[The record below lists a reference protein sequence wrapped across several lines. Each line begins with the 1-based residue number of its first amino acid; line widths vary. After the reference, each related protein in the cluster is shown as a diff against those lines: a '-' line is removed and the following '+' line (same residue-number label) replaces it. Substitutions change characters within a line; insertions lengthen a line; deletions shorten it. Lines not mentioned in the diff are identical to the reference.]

1 VTGRG
6 FGLALVVVC
15 AGGLCGFL
23 AAHWL
28 GHRSPAGA
36 GIAQPVSGTAAVR
49 ATPASPDNPESVAP
63 RHPIP
68 AVLPDLSL
76 ADTAGTRHALTE
88 WRGRPLIINFWATWC
103 APCRREIPLLKSLR
117 RQHSAEGLEVIGI
130 AVDFRDA
137 VLRYSHEM
145 GIDYPV
151 LVGEQDG
158 LDAIAA
164 FGMDTLFP
172 FSVFVD
178 RQGRIVTLKVG
189 ELHADDAGLILE
201 KVAGVDRGT
210 LELATA
216 RHEIADGMAAL
227 AAQRARSEGTE
238 APGAA
243 PGPGATEAAG
253 PPQSTGAAH
262 PSSGQSPGSPPIAP
276 QSGRNRV

>member
-1 VTGRG
+1 MTGRG
-6 FGLALVVVC
+6 LGLALVVVC

-28 GHRSPAGA
+28 GQRHPAGA
-36 GIAQPVSGTAAVR
+36 GVAQPVSD
-49 ATPASPDNPESVAP
+49 ATGGSSVPPNPASPAQLASPEASSP
-63 RHPIP
+63 KHPIP
-68 AVLPDLSL
+68 VVLPDLSL

-137 VLRYSHEM
+137 VQRYSHEM

-201 KVAGVDRGT
+201 KVGSVDRGT

-216 RHEIADGMAAL
+216 RHEIADAMAAL
-227 AAQRARSEGTE
+227 AAQRART
-238 APGAA
+238 
-243 PGPGATEAAG
+243 
-253 PPQSTGAAH
+253 PP
-262 PSSGQSPGSPPIAP
+262 PPGQSP
-276 QSGRNRV
+276 